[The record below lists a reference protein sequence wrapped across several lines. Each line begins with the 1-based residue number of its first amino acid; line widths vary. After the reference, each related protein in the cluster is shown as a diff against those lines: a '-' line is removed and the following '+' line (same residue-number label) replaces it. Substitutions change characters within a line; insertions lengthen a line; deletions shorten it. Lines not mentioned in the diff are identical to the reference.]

1 MRREDSEQRPCCE
14 SDSKPLTSATVTAVD
29 NSAQLFD
36 VDVADMQS
44 DDISIANGKITGT
57 VKYLSGSNAI
67 TNVWGEGNFLCLA
80 FSNWDANADKVLVG
94 LDPSMGSGLAD
105 VKADPDHNGIFK
117 VTNKN
122 TQRFVV
128 CVQKGSKTT
137 WTYYSLAD
145 LDCEDE
151 GV

>member
-1 MRREDSEQRPCCE
+1 
-14 SDSKPLTSATVTAVD
+14 
-29 NSAQLFD
+29 
-36 VDVADMQS
+36 MQAN
-44 DDISIANGKITGT
+44 DISIANGKITGT

-67 TNVWGEGNFLCLA
+67 TDVWGEGNFLCLA
-80 FSNWDANADKVLVG
+80 FSNWDASADKVLVG
-94 LDPSMGSGLAD
+94 LDPSVSSGLAD

-122 TQRFVV
+122 TQKFVV
-128 CVQKGSKTT
+128 CVQDGDKTT
-137 WTYYSLAD
+137 WTYYDLSD